1 MTSFTP
7 RPRSGFTLIEMMMA
21 ILLTLLVFGIT
32 VPFFR
37 VQTNAVDQGAGRL
50 DALQNARYAQNAID
64 RELRLAGGTPGQPLI
79 VQAAA
84 FAITFNVDLVSRLAT
99 DPNATYYTPSA
110 DSLSTES
117 WEPSRKKALPTDTK
131 QYPLQYY
138 NDANGNQSPAET
150 ISYFLYLDATSG
162 RSDLYTLF
170 RRVNDRDSTV
180 VTRNIWIPASVGY
193 FFRYYRADNTGAIQ
207 MIPMTSLPMYFDT
220 PPVQLV
226 APDTLR
232 EADIRIV
239 EMRIAGLYRDV
250 KKAKDVTRTIYYKTR
265 LFNAGLLKENTCG
278 TAPLGANNVVA
289 TQVYDILP
297 PFALLKV
304 TVTWDKSLEE
314 TGGEADVASY
324 FVERRLSS
332 GTDWEVL
339 GNLLARNLASYSF
352 DDVTFKSGSW
362 VYGVVATDCTPA
374 NSPVTVSSAVTNP

>member
-1 MTSFTP
+1 MRSFTQ
-7 RPRSGFTLIEMMMA
+7 RQRSGFTLIEMMMA

-117 WEPSRKKALPTDTK
+117 WEPSRKKALPTDSK
-131 QYPLQYY
+131 MYPLQYY
-138 NDANGNQSPAET
+138 YDANLNQSPAET
-150 ISYFLYLDATSG
+150 ISYFLYLDGTSG

-193 FFRYYRADNTGAIQ
+193 FFRYYRARYDGSIQ
-207 MIPMTSLPMYFDT
+207 MIPMGSLPMYFDT
-220 PPVQLV
+220 PPVPLV

-289 TQVYDILP
+289 TQVYDILS
-297 PFALLKV
+297 PFPLLKV

-339 GNLLARNLASYSF
+339 GNLLARNLATYSF
-352 DDVTFKSGSW
+352 DDFTFKSGSW

-374 NSPVTVSSAVTNP
+374 NSPVTISSAVINP

>member
-1 MTSFTP
+1 MPLFTP

-79 VQAAA
+79 VQASA
-84 FAITFNVDLVSRLAT
+84 FSITFNVDLVSRLAT
-99 DPNATYYTPSA
+99 DPNATYFTPSA
-110 DSLSTES
+110 DSLATES

-131 QYPLQYY
+131 LYPLQFY

-150 ISYFLYLDATSG
+150 ISYFLYLDGTSG

-193 FFRYYRADNTGAIQ
+193 FFRYYRVTYAGPLQ
-207 MIPMTSLPMYFDT
+207 MIPMASLPMYFDT
-220 PPVQLV
+220 PTVQV
-226 APDTLR
+226 AGSDSLR
-232 EADIRIV
+232 ISDVRIV

-278 TAPLGANNVVA
+278 SPPLGANNVVA
-289 TQVYDILP
+289 TQVYDTLS
-297 PFALLKV
+297 PFPLLKV

-324 FVERRLSS
+324 FVERRPAA

-339 GNLLARNLASYSF
+339 GNLLARNLTSYAF
-352 DDVTFKSGSW
+352 DDFTFKSGNW
-362 VYGVVATDCTPA
+362 VYGVVAVDCTPS
-374 NSPVTVSSAVTNP
+374 NSPVTISSTISNP